1 MTALTFVSHMDDVV
15 IGLPALV
22 TGGIGYLCTTA
33 ARNSSNQ
40 TLGSFGFIV
49 GRTLSL
55 VGLVAGLPLLIWNLA
70 KVIFANALNILGF
83 GSIPPF
89 VHIAKIINDHTTK
102 TILTFCLIIGQIEL
116 KDEPSDK

>member
-1 MTALTFVSHMDDVV
+1 MTALTFVSHIDDVV

-33 ARNSSNQ
+33 GRNSSNQ
-40 TLGSFGFIV
+40 TLGSFGFII

-70 KVIFANALNILGF
+70 KVIFANSLNIIGI
-83 GSIPPF
+83 GSIPAF
-89 VHIAKIINDHTTK
+89 TQIAKIVNDHTSK
-102 TILTFCLIIGQIEL
+102 TILIFCLIIGQVEL
-116 KDEPSDK
+116 KDDKK